1 MRACLS
7 IVLHANSSF
16 SLVLWLWAE
25 STGMAHEKKKRGV
38 CDGRA
43 KRGGGGGGRWGREGE
58 RFFGPLIHL
67 SATTSSNN
75 ALPPARRWILCG
87 WQTYLRSSVPAP
99 DRWQNQKVTS
109 LWTGSVCCPADFPRA
124 SVAPSRSQT
133 RFEARREA
141 TLAAPYTSSL
151 WTFVPEILLTMWMIY
166 TALSRRLLLL
176 LLLMQLCFLLAG
188 FCLQNTDCVFEVSSG
203 SVPCYR
209 LELNKSHGMKR
220 YDAAS
225 SLWDCLTLACFW
237 TAALNPAALWSMC
250 LPCKA
255 QP

>member
-7 IVLHANSSF
+7 IVLHASSSF
-16 SLVLWLWAE
+16 SPVLWLWAE
-25 STGMAHEKKKRGV
+25 STGMAHEKKGV
-38 CDGRA
+38 CNGRA
-43 KRGGGGGGRWGREGE
+43 KRGGGGLGGGRWGREGE

-67 SATTSSNN
+67 SATTSSSD
-75 ALPPARRWILCG
+75 ALPPTRRRISCA
-87 WQTYLRSSVPAP
+87 WQTCLRSSVPAP

-166 TALSRRLLLL
+166 TSLSWLLLR
-176 LLLMQLCFLLAG
+176 LLMQPCFLLAG
-188 FCLQNTDCVFEVSSG
+188 FCLQNTDCVFEVSAG
-203 SVPCYR
+203 SIPCNR
-209 LELNKSHGMKR
+209 LELNVSHGMKS
-220 YDAAS
+220 YDEAS
-225 SLWDCLTLACFW
+225 YLWDYMTLACFW
-237 TAALNPAALWSMC
+237 TASLNPAVFWSLC